1 MPTLTITRK
10 PRGRKMTVE
19 IDLDQWEKLQDALKL
34 YQPSFLK
41 SLDQSLK
48 ESRQGKV
55 RLLKS
60 LRELRK

>member
-1 MPTLTITRK
+1 
-10 PRGRKMTVE
+10 MTVE

-41 SLDQSLK
+41 SLEQSLK
-48 ESRQGKV
+48 ESHQGKV
-55 RLLKS
+55 RRLKS